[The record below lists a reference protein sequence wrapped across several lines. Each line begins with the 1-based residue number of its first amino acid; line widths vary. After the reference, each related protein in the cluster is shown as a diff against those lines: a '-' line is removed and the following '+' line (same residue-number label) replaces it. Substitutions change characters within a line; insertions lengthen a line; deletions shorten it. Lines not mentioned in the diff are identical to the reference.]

1 MTVAKMSDGNG
12 EPNNPLHV
20 RVSVNK
26 ATYALQRRIEEFVV
40 VVAINEATGAM
51 YRLTT
56 SLTHES
62 RPSTEL
68 ALPVLNVFKKKI
80 VLKEF

>member
-1 MTVAKMSDGNG
+1 MTVCEDERRQWRTEQSVARSRVYEQSD
-12 EPNNPLHV
+12 V
-20 RVSVNK
+20 RLAAANRGVRC
-26 ATYALQRRIEEFVV
+26 RR
-40 VVAINEATGAM
+40 NEATVAM

-68 ALPVLNVFKKKI
+68 GLTVLNVFKKKI

>member
-1 MTVAKMSDGNG
+1 MASRTIRRM
-12 EPNNPLHV
+12 
-20 RVSVNK
+20 SVNK

-40 VVAINEATGAM
+40 AVNEATGAM
-51 YRLTT
+51 YRFTT

-68 ALPVLNVFKKKI
+68 GLTVLNVFKKKI

>member
-12 EPNNPLHV
+12 EPNNPSHV
-20 RVSVNK
+20 RVSMNK

-40 VVAINEATGAM
+40 VVAVNEATGAM
-51 YRLTT
+51 YRFTT

-68 ALPVLNVFKKKI
+68 GLTVLNVFKKKI